1 MVELGGCALKNS
13 VLFPRLGLLFT
24 RDSIFELLDLHKVPN
39 DIALESETKWWKTM
53 MTAAKN

>member
-53 MTAAKN
+53 TAAKN